1 MATTTGFEG
10 AGVTCPG
17 CGAPVSFWATD
28 CAECGERVRRKRR
41 ASRAPVS
48 GPRATGRRLG
58 LHTVLSLLMAGA
70 GMVFWIAGDRYPELR
85 LIALGAG
92 GVLLFGGLLWYL
104 VARVLSWWDR

>member
-1 MATTTGFEG
+1 MATTTGFER

-28 CAECGERVRRKRR
+28 CAECGERVRRR
-41 ASRAPVS
+41 SRAS
-48 GPRATGRRLG
+48 GPRATGRRLA
-58 LHTVLSLLMAGA
+58 LHTVLSLLMVGA

-92 GVLLFGGLLWYL
+92 AVLLFGGLLWYL